1 MNKPEI
7 LAPAGSLEALHAAV
21 NAGADAVY
29 LGGSRFGARAFA
41 DNFGETE
48 LIEGIEYAHLY
59 GVKVYMT
66 VNTLF
71 RNEEINDLYDYLL
84 PYYKA
89 GLDAVIVQDFG
100 VMKYIH
106 QHFPDLDIHSSTQMT
121 ITTPYAYGL
130 LKDYGVTRIV
140 PARELSIGEIKEL
153 KNEKYCGDGLEVEVF
168 VQGAL
173 CVCYSGMCLM
183 SSFIGGRSGNRGRC
197 AGSCRLPYFLYDD
210 NGKRVSTE
218 GQYLLSQKDLC
229 SVNSVPDLI
238 KAGVDSFKI
247 EGRMKKPEYVACC
260 VRSYRKLV
268 DYCMSSDF
276 SKDGYEKL
284 AMTCKDEMTEI
295 FNRGGFTKGYFD
307 KHNGKD
313 MMSFNAPGHMG
324 VEIGHITSVNNNSI
338 NVKLIKELHKGDILL
353 IILGDE
359 EVTLTS
365 NVDSNSGKEIS
376 LNVSKSRKLKKGMTL
391 VRKYDAVL
399 ESELGTYYEQ
409 DKKLSITG
417 KLALNIGKEAVLE
430 VSCESGGNTF
440 NAVVNGDIV
449 EKASSKPLDKDS
461 VLSKIGQTGDSCFE
475 FSDIDVNM
483 DDNIFYSVKLLK
495 NLRRNALSELESAMR
510 KRSIRET
517 PDSFNDEDKS
527 EKTKINVSNLNN
539 DSVNE
544 RTIRVM
550 VSSLEQLDTVVNYSE
565 KNALK
570 IKIAVD
576 LQFFTK
582 SDIIALMNV
591 HPEYSYAL
599 PMILRG
605 RSFEEVKSLP
615 LDKCQSLIVRNIDE
629 LSYLKSIGYKGELIA
644 DYSLYSMNTLA
655 GDFIRSQNEDAV
667 LTMPVE
673 INKKQLEL
681 LGKCH
686 ENSEIIVYGYQPL
699 MVMASCFTEN
709 TKGCNRGSDNSF
721 IMKDRKNQNF
731 YIRAFCK
738 YCYNVIYNGV
748 PTVIYDKLNE
758 VNDYN
763 GVVRFQFVDESSKQI
778 NDILDSFIGQGGY
791 PGEYTRGHFARGVD

>member
-7 LAPAGSLEALHAAV
+7 LAPVGSIDALHAAV
-21 NAGADAVY
+21 NASADAVY

-71 RNEEINDLYDYLL
+71 RNEEINDLNDYIL

-100 VMKYIH
+100 VMKHIH
-106 QHFPDLDIHSSTQMT
+106 QIFPDLDIHASTQMT
-121 ITTPYAYGL
+121 ITTPYAYEL

-140 PARELSIGEIKEL
+140 PARELSINEIKSL
-153 KNEKYCGDGLEVEVF
+153 KDIKHFSDKLEIEVF

-183 SSFIGGRSGNRGRC
+183 SSYIGGRSGNRGRC

-210 NGKRVSTE
+210 NGKKISTE

-229 SVNSVPDLI
+229 GVNSIPDLI

-276 SKDGYEKL
+276 SKDEYGKL

-295 FNRGGFTKGYFD
+295 FNRGGFTKGYFN

-324 VEIGHITSVNNNSI
+324 VEIGHIISVNNNCI
-338 NVKLIKELHKGDILL
+338 KVKLTKKLHKADILL

-365 NVDSNSGKEIS
+365 NVDSASGKEIS
-376 LNVSKSRKLKKGMTL
+376 LKVPKSRKLKKGMSL

-399 ESELGTYYEQ
+399 ESELGTYYEH
-409 DKKLSITG
+409 DKKLPITG
-417 KLALNIGKEAVLE
+417 KLVLNIGKEAVLE
-430 VSCESGGNTF
+430 VGSLSAGNTYK
-440 NAVVNGDIV
+440 AVVKGELV
-449 EKASSKPLDKDS
+449 EKASSKPLDKSS
-461 VLSKIGQTGDSCFE
+461 VLSKLGQTGDSCFE
-475 FSDIDVNM
+475 FSDIDVHM

-495 NLRRNALSELESAMR
+495 DLRRKALSELEKKMR
-510 KRSIRET
+510 ERSVRET
-517 PDSFNDEDKS
+517 PDRFNDEDKS
-527 EKTKINVSNLNN
+527 IKTKNNRRNTDDYSINQK
-539 DSVNE
+539 
-544 RTIRVM
+544 TIRVLI
-550 VSSLEQLDTVVNYSE
+550 SSMEQLDTVINYSE
-565 KNALK
+565 KKSLNV
-570 IKIAVD
+570 KIAID
-576 LQFFTK
+576 LQYFTK
-582 SDIIALMNV
+582 SDIITLMNA

-605 RSFEEVKSLP
+605 RSFEEVMSLP
-615 LDKCQSLIVRNIDE
+615 LNKCQSLIVRNIDE
-629 LSYLKSIGYKGELIA
+629 LSYLKSIDYKGEVIA
-644 DYSLYSMNTLA
+644 DYGLYSMNTLA
-655 GDFIRSQNEDAV
+655 ADFISGQNTDTV

-673 INKKQLEL
+673 LNRKQLEL

-686 ENSEIIVYGYQPL
+686 GNSEMIVYGYQPL

-709 TKGCNRGSDNSF
+709 TRGCDSGSDCSF
-721 IMKDRKNQNF
+721 IMKDRKNQKF
-731 YIRAFCK
+731 FIKALCK

-748 PTVIYDKLNE
+748 PTVIYDRLNE
-758 VNDYN
+758 IKDYN
-763 GVVRFQFVDESSKQI
+763 GVVRFQFVDESGKQI
-778 NDILDSFIGQGGY
+778 TDILDSFIGQEEY
-791 PGEYTRGHFARGVD
+791 LGEYTRGHFTRGVE